1 MRAAP
6 EGPGWWQAS
15 DGQWYP
21 PELHPAVLAGDRSV
35 DDLRAAPI
43 TGRAD
48 RTTIRWVAETTTE
61 PAPAPEPEPTWEPEP
76 APEPEPTWEPEP
88 EPEPEP
94 NREPEPEPEP
104 EPTWEPEP
112 EPEPEPTWEPEPE
125 PTWEPEPAPAPVR
138 AATVGPA
145 PSPTPAPASPIPG
158 AEDFGPER
166 PSRFLLL
173 GVAAAAL
180 ALIAISAFTFLT
192 NRDEASEPAAEG
204 VGNVDT
210 TTSSPTTADAGA
222 TTGSTGTSTTA
233 PAVTVAPV
241 LAQVADLEEGD
252 CLANPDLGLGDPTA
266 MALADCDG
274 PHTHEVFLTADF
286 QPIDDAFDLAALQVF
301 AAETCEAGFEAFVGE
316 PYVSSRYLYVALGP
330 TRDSWAAGERGI
342 ACLVYDPRGEIS
354 GTLRGVGS

>member
-35 DDLRAAPI
+35 EDLRAAPI

-61 PAPAPEPEPTWEPEP
+61 PEP
-76 APEPEPTWEPEP
+76 APEPEPEPAQAWGPEPEPVQAWEPEP
-88 EPEPEP
+88 EPVQA
-94 NREPEPEPEP
+94 
-104 EPTWEPEP
+104 WEPEP
-112 EPEPEPTWEPEPE
+112 EPAQAWEPEPE
-125 PTWEPEPAPAPVR
+125 PTWEPEWEPEPEPAPVR
-138 AATVGPA
+138 AVAAVGPA
-145 PSPTPAPASPIPG
+145 PSPSPTAPPPIPG

-204 VGNVDT
+204 AGSVDT
-210 TTSSPTTADAGA
+210 TASSSPPPDTDTAPTD
-222 TTGSTGTSTTA
+222 TDTPGTETTA

-342 ACLVYDPRGEIS
+342 ACLIYDPRGEVS